1 VRLQTPLI
9 LGGGPAGSAAAIM
22 LARGGTKPLVLE
34 ASRETGDALCGG
46 FVSWRTMETLE
57 ALGLEIQPLGHSV
70 TRLRLFAGL
79 AHAEAPLP
87 RPAIGISRR
96 TLDTLLLAEAMQAG
110 AAIERGITV
119 RAIGETVRLAD
130 STELSS
136 DCVMIATGKH
146 GLRGLDRQGVGE
158 PALGLR
164 LRLPAHPSLTRLV
177 SDAIELHLFADGY
190 AGLVL
195 QEDGSANLCLAV
207 RKTRL
212 AESQANPNALITALG
227 AGNPALG
234 ERLAFW
240 DGAGKIDA
248 IGAVPYGW
256 IAGETRPRQFLLG
269 DAAACIP
276 SLAGEGNGLALAS
289 GVQAARFW
297 LEGKDASQFQHA
309 FARRVNRPIKRALR
323 LWHWAEQPGIARIGV
338 KTIGLV
344 PWLGGLAADL
354 TRIDR

>member
-1 VRLQTPLI
+1 MV
-9 LGGGPAGSAAAIM
+9 
-22 LARGGTKPLVLE
+22 
-34 ASRETGDALCGG
+34 
-46 FVSWRTMETLE
+46 
-57 ALGLEIQPLGHSV
+57 
-70 TRLRLFAGL
+70 
-79 AHAEAPLP
+79 
-87 RPAIGISRR
+87 
-96 TLDTLLLAEAMQAG
+96 
-110 AAIERGITV
+110 
-119 RAIGETVRLAD
+119 
-130 STELSS
+130 
-136 DCVMIATGKH
+136 ATGKH
-146 GLRGLDRQGVGE
+146 GLRGLERQGVGE

-164 LRLPAHPSLTRLV
+164 IRLAAHPGLAQLID
-177 SDAIELHLFADGY
+177 DAIELHLFADGY

-207 RKTRL
+207 RKARL
-212 AESQANPNALITALG
+212 AQSQASPAALITALG
-227 AGNPALG
+227 ASNPALG

-256 IAGETRPRQFLLG
+256 VARQTQPGQFLLG

-297 LEGKDASQFQHA
+297 LDGKDAPQFQRA
-309 FARRVNRPIKRALR
+309 FGARVDRPIKRALR
-323 LWHWAEQPGIARIGV
+323 LWHWAEQPGLARLGV

-354 TRIDR
+354 TRINR